1 LFLLGVFICI
11 CHLVT
16 RGEIESAVYKG
27 ARTLEQV
34 AECNSAG
41 TDCGKC
47 RRNIER
53 ILEALKEQH
62 AREPAHH

>member
-1 LFLLGVFICI
+1 MFICI

-16 RGEIESAVYKG
+16 RNQIESAVHSG
-27 ARTLEQV
+27 AQTVEQV
-34 AECNSAG
+34 GACNSAG

-53 ILEALKEQH
+53 ILDALKEPH
-62 AREPAHH
+62 AREPSNH

>member
-1 LFLLGVFICI
+1 MFICI

-16 RGEIESAVYKG
+16 RTQIESAVDSG

-53 ILEALKEQH
+53 ILDALKETH
-62 AREPAHH
+62 AREPANH